1 MMKKFFG
8 GTILSIIILIIIFN
22 NKIVEKYIVYK
33 LSKWVEKDVVFKE
46 LNFEYPNLIKIKGLE
61 IKNSNP
67 VYYDNV
73 FEAKIITINI
83 DLKSYFFDKLVIIN
97 DLEIINPNFYLE
109 LLVIKDITENKE
121 KNIFEDNI
129 GVAKKISKNLP
140 DKIWPQKK
148 KDKNF
153 LIFKSSIDSGIAF
166 IKISSIKNESRIS
179 LSNFEFPN
187 IGNQK
192 GFQHYKDVLRIIFLD
207 SFIC

>member
-1 MMKKFFG
+1 MMKKKFFG

-33 LSKWVEKDVVFKE
+33 LSKWVEKDIVFEE

-129 GVAKKISKNLP
+129 GVAEKISKNLP

-148 KDKNF
+148 K
-153 LIFKSSIDSGIAF
+153 
-166 IKISSIKNESRIS
+166 R
-179 LSNFEFPN
+179 
-187 IGNQK
+187 
-192 GFQHYKDVLRIIFLD
+192 
-207 SFIC
+207 